1 MAKAKAAERRED
13 ALSHDRIVEAAIEL
27 LDAEGE
33 SGLTFRAL
41 AERLATGA
49 GAIYWHVANK
59 GELLAAASDAIVG
72 RAMAVVVTHAS
83 PQKTIRGIAL
93 GVFDA
98 LDAHPWAGAQLSRG
112 PWQTGMLQVLECI
125 GRQLQALG
133 VPERAQFTAA
143 STLVSYIFGESDQ
156 NATNGSSLS
165 PAATRDEFLGALA
178 ARWEALDAR
187 AFPFLRSIAPRL
199 RHHDD
204 RAELLAGVDIILAG
218 IAASPERP
226 ASRKPRTH

>member
-59 GELLAAASDAIVG
+59 GELLAAASDAIIG
-72 RAMAVVVTHAS
+72 RAMVNVATHAS

-98 LDAHPWAGAQLSRG
+98 LDAHPWVGAQLSRG
-112 PWQTGMLQVLECI
+112 PWQIGMLQLFERI

-143 STLVSYIFGESDQ
+143 STLMSYIFGESDQ
-156 NATNGSSLS
+156 NATNGSTHS
-165 PAATRDEFLGALA
+165 PTASREEFLGVLA

-187 AFPFLRSIAPRL
+187 EFPFLRSIAPRL

-204 RAELLAGVDIILAG
+204 RAEFLAGVDIILAG
-218 IAASPERP
+218 IAAFAKE
-226 ASRKPRTH
+226 PRGR